1 MTDKPK
7 TEAQRNAVH
16 LWMDMVAKI
25 LNESGIDKRV
35 VLHKLTT
42 RGLDT
47 QWTRD
52 SFKADVYKPVFA
64 AVAAKQST
72 EEANTTDHSFVVQ
85 GITKWVAQEFG
96 VALPP
101 FPDRFSQ
108 ADEPMRHTG

>member
-7 TEAQRNAVH
+7 TDKQRASVH
-16 LWMDMVAKI
+16 LWMEQVAKM
-25 LNESGIDKRV
+25 LNDNGVDKRV

-47 QWTRD
+47 QWTKD

-85 GITKWVAQEFG
+85 GITKWVAQEWG

-101 FPDRFSQ
+101 FPDRFNK
-108 ADEPMRHTG
+108 EGE